1 MHMVSLDQ
9 CTEYSHYLIAL
20 ALLNFAWIIISLSGS
35 SAISSKQSSRV
46 TCYFIFLLLVG
57 ISRVAFYV
65 VMEIK
70 MSEVLTDLG
79 CDFIYQGGLYIVTA
93 CLEGILILILIF
105 LTCVIRNYISCK
117 CDFKV

>member
-1 MHMVSLDQ
+1 MHMISLDQ
-9 CTEYSHYLIAL
+9 CTEYTHYLTAL
-20 ALLNFAWIIISLSGS
+20 ALLNLSWIVISLVGS
-35 SAISSKQSSRV
+35 NAISSKQSGRV

-57 ISRVAFYV
+57 ISRIAFYV

-70 MSEVLTDLG
+70 MSQVLTNQG

-117 CDFKV
+117 CDF